1 MPHSFRYEVDGVAR
15 WRFWRLSGTAESK
28 MFVESDADAGTVRW
42 GALG

>member
-15 WRFWRLSGTAESK
+15 WRLSGTAESK

-42 GALG
+42 RALG